1 MINRFI
7 IQVIC
12 FCVVF
17 SSFGFAAQ
25 NDVKSSEVYSA
36 SVSSSAPDALE
47 AKDEQINNAIST
59 LNYKLELV
67 QSRYVLL
74 SNQVDELSKRKVSL
88 QNENQNYEPTSI
100 ADLQS
105 ELKLVRSDLALVRED
120 ASIAKV
126 NLNGERNDENNSESN
141 NKWYESKWV
150 APCALAV
157 SVIALLVAVVR

>member
-17 SSFGFAAQ
+17 SSFGFSAQ
-25 NDVKSSEVYSA
+25 KDVKSNEIYST
-36 SVSSSAPDALE
+36 SISSSASAALD

-67 QSRYVLL
+67 QSRYVSL
-74 SNQVDELSKRKVSL
+74 SNQVDELSKRKGSL
-88 QNENQNYEPTSI
+88 QNENQNYESTSI
-100 ADLQS
+100 TDLQS
-105 ELKLVRSDLALVRED
+105 ELKLMRSDIALLRED

-126 NLNGERNDENNSESN
+126 NLNGEQSNQDNSESD

-157 SVIALLVAVVR
+157 SIIALLVAVVR